1 MTTIVY
7 SLPPEAKQTITLFE
21 PEHSPDIGRYAEQVE
36 EQLGKEMHVPLVDMG
51 TLIFFSG
58 NIVIDLM
65 LNTILAIPEMLVML
79 ISGILVLFPIN
90 PYLAVQLKLFIFIA
104 IAIMYVIM
112 LLSFIADMRS
122 RGGVT

>member
-7 SLPPEAKQTITLFE
+7 ILPPDAKQTIVLFE
-21 PEHSPDIGRYAEQVE
+21 PEHSPDIGDYAEQVE

-65 LNTILAIPEMLVML
+65 LNTILAIPEMLLML
-79 ISGILVLFPIN
+79 ISGVMALFPIN